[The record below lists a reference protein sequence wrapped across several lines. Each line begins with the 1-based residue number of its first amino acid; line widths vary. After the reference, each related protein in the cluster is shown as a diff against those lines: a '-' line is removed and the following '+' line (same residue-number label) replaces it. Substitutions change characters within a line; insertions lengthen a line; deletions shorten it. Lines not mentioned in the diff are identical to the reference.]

1 MSDEQDIINAI
12 TSHFAALVSF
22 TADNLKIDG
31 GAFGRVA
38 DAIRSG
44 DITVDRNALI
54 GAQEARYDH
63 IHDQIILGT
72 GLVLG
77 SPYPDSLIVH
87 ECVHAISDIGGL
99 PMKKHFSEA
108 VGYIAQTVYL
118 SAIWKADFANQ
129 IRGFPADPLN
139 DVGRET
145 VAVARRH
152 GLGGG
157 RHVLLSRS
165 DLGSVI
171 RLVRKV
177 DLYSAW
183 KGNEKF
189 AYDGV

>member
-22 TADNLKIDG
+22 TAGDLKIDG
-31 GAFGRVA
+31 GAFRGVA
-38 DAIRSG
+38 DKIRSG
-44 DITVDRNALI
+44 DITVTRSPDI
-54 GAQEARYDH
+54 GPDEARYDH

-77 SPYPDSLIVH
+77 APYPDSLIVH
-87 ECVHAISDIGGL
+87 ECVHAISDIKAL
-99 PMKKHFSEA
+99 PMKKHLSEA
-108 VGYIAQTVYL
+108 VCYIAQTVYL
-118 SAIWKADFANQ
+118 SAIWKVDFANQ

-139 DVGRET
+139 DLGKET
-145 VAVARRH
+145 VAVAQRH

-165 DLGSVI
+165 DLNSVI
-171 RLVRKV
+171 RRVRQV
-177 DLYSAW
+177 DLYAGW
-183 KGNEKF
+183 KRNEEF